1 MESFQP
7 PPPPPPVPNFTP
19 QISIPVNES
28 GLNNDPSKIAKA
40 AIEARETGVLNL
52 SNCGLRKFPIGVV
65 KLAGP
70 DVKRI
75 NLSGNQL
82 ESLPTDFKKYSK
94 RKFTL
99 YLLFEI
105 KNLVEFLNLERNLF
119 SRFAVALVE
128 LPELKV
134 INLSN
139 NCFEELSAEH
149 LDRFSGNAIVDLRIN
164 NLTPE
169 ARELASNYSFIQI

>member
-65 KLAGP
+65 KLAGL

-94 RKFTL
+94 L
-99 YLLFEI
+99 
-105 KNLVEFLNLERNLF
+105 EFLNLERNLF
-119 SRFAVALVE
+119 SRFAVVLVE

-149 LDRFSGNAIVDLRIN
+149 LNCFSGNAIVDLRIN

-169 ARELASNYSFIQI
+169 ARELASNYSFLQI

>member
-28 GLNNDPSKIAKA
+28 GLNNDPSKIAKGKRKTSFRALLKIILA

-65 KLAGP
+65 KLAGT

-94 RKFTL
+94 RM
-99 YLLFEI
+99 
-105 KNLVEFLNLERNLF
+105 
-119 SRFAVALVE
+119 
-128 LPELKV
+128 
-134 INLSN
+134 
-139 NCFEELSAEH
+139 
-149 LDRFSGNAIVDLRIN
+149 
-164 NLTPE
+164 
-169 ARELASNYSFIQI
+169 FI

>member
-28 GLNNDPSKIAKA
+28 GLNNDPSKIAKGKLKTSGFTILSDLSRSIRISRNFQMRISRALLKIILA

-94 RKFTL
+94 R
-99 YLLFEI
+99 I
-105 KNLVEFLNLERNLF
+105 
-119 SRFAVALVE
+119 
-128 LPELKV
+128 
-134 INLSN
+134 
-139 NCFEELSAEH
+139 
-149 LDRFSGNAIVDLRIN
+149 
-164 NLTPE
+164 
-169 ARELASNYSFIQI
+169 FI

>member
-1 MESFQP
+1 M
-7 PPPPPPVPNFTP
+7 
-19 QISIPVNES
+19 
-28 GLNNDPSKIAKA
+28 
-40 AIEARETGVLNL
+40 
-52 SNCGLRKFPIGVV
+52 V
-65 KLAGP
+65 KLAGL

-94 RKFTL
+94 RRFNCKL
-99 YLLFEI
+99 YLKSDF
-105 KNLVEFLNLERNLF
+105 LVEFLNLERNLF
-119 SRFAVALVE
+119 SRFAVVLVE

-149 LDRFSGNAIVDLRIN
+149 LNRFSGNAIVDLRIN

-169 ARELASNYSFIQI
+169 ARELASNYSFLQI

>member
-1 MESFQP
+1 MESAP
-7 PPPPPPVPNFTP
+7 RVEPPPPPPVPSFTR

-40 AIEARETGVLNL
+40 AIEARETGILNL
-52 SNCGLRKFPIGVV
+52 SNCGLRKFPIGVI

-70 DVKRI
+70 EVKRI

-94 RKFTL
+94 L
-99 YLLFEI
+99 EH
-105 KNLVEFLNLERNLF
+105 LNLERNLF
-119 SRFAVALVE
+119 SRFPVAMVE
-128 LPELKV
+128 LPDLKV

-164 NLTPE
+164 KLTAE
-169 ARELASNYSFIQI
+169 AQALASNYSFIQF

>member
-28 GLNNDPSKIAKA
+28 GLNNDPSKIAKGKLKTSFRALLKIILA

-65 KLAGP
+65 KLAGT

-94 RKFTL
+94 RM
-99 YLLFEI
+99 
-105 KNLVEFLNLERNLF
+105 
-119 SRFAVALVE
+119 
-128 LPELKV
+128 
-134 INLSN
+134 
-139 NCFEELSAEH
+139 
-149 LDRFSGNAIVDLRIN
+149 
-164 NLTPE
+164 
-169 ARELASNYSFIQI
+169 FI